1 MKLSLCEKVQT
12 FNFTDSFLVLSVPD
26 KTQPDANIS
35 PVQYFDEVT
44 QLVLNQNISK
54 ELFKSIFFKFIFSDI
69 SKELFEIYIFKFIIQ
84 NCIYRTNQRYF
95 AFTCPS
101 CLLFII
107 IIITLVKITYAQF
120 PPSLQFQS

>member
-69 SKELFEIYIFKFIIQ
+69 SKELFEIYIFKFIIE
-84 NCIYRTNQRYF
+84 NTSMHIELIRGI
-95 AFTCPS
+95 
-101 CLLFII
+101 LLSH
-107 IIITLVKITYAQF
+107 V
-120 PPSLQFQS
+120 PPSYFSSSSSSPW